1 MIALEIL
8 IFFFFH
14 FIIFYK
20 VRGTAFDT
28 SLLRLMTNLAIIIT
42 FLASIIYII
51 IVILRAA
58 YKAL

>member
-8 IFFFFH
+8 NFFH

-20 VRGTAFDT
+20 ERGTAFDT
-28 SLLRLMTNLAIIIT
+28 SLLRLITNLAIIIT
-42 FLASIIYII
+42 FFASIIYII

-58 YKAL
+58 FKAL